1 MKYYNFKIQWI
12 FNVKGNFV
20 ATEKELKK
28 NLFSVLKAIN
38 PKSLDS
44 IIFRDENYKTIEN
57 YSGYNSHPNGAALDV
72 TKKHINAI
80 LKKNSKITM
89 IELLK
94 R

>member
-1 MKYYNFKIQWI
+1 MDFQCKRKFCCNRKR
-12 FNVKGNFV
+12 V
-20 ATEKELKK
+20 KK